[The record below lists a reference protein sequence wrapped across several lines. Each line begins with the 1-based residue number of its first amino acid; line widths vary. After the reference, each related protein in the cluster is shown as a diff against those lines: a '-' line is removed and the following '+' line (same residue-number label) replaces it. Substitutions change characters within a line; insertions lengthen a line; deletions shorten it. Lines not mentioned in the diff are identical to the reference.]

1 MEGQR
6 LDMHI
11 FFFRFFSI
19 IGFYKTWNILPCAM
33 QQVLIVYLF
42 HIQQCAPF
50 SVYFI
55 AASLMNYELCIQ
67 VSEIT
72 ELQPVY
78 TAVPLSESVPLR
90 LLKFLITDAI
100 VWRKSKNYATL
111 NSPTMSLGSQSP
123 NQITQSKIHRC
134 RRGWDELRE
143 YTETYTLSH

>member
-1 MEGQR
+1 
-6 LDMHI
+6 
-11 FFFRFFSI
+11 
-19 IGFYKTWNILPCAM
+19 
-33 QQVLIVYLF
+33 
-42 HIQQCAPF
+42 
-50 SVYFI
+50 
-55 AASLMNYELCIQ
+55 MNYEELCIQ

-123 NQITQSKIHRC
+123 N
-134 RRGWDELRE
+134 
-143 YTETYTLSH
+143 